1 MSAPAP
7 EAADQVVQHQ
17 KLLEHRHAL
26 ALAPELREQLAQA
39 PAPRDVEPKR
49 LGKVLLGMRRGV
61 GGDVV
66 GERGGHAA
74 TLEVHPF
81 GVGHTVRLAHFA
93 ERAAEPSRARER
105 PVVVQERVSQLVE
118 NQPGEHVPGD
128 LVATPLAGDIAAL
141 DLDDLGGA
149 VRHARDAGPEQYAVV
164 PALETSH
171 HEQLAHPAQRLADEV
186 APGGVLPAPGA
197 DLHPVVD
204 PLAAMGADV
213 LEFPIEPAL
222 WATAPR
228 AEPHRVHHAAAA
240 SPAAATVIQEPLRR
254 FERVGARALVGDVAP
269 APGAI
274 REAVGHDPAA
284 VIALCAGLFRGVAP
298 LESPPAV
305 RAVRPEARD
314 LGRAGRAAQLRRRY
328 LASTRSHAP
337 SPRPRSA

>member
-17 KLLEHRHAL
+17 KLLEHGHAL

-39 PAPRDVEPKR
+39 AAPRDVEPKR
-49 LGKVLLGMRRGV
+49 LGEVLLGMRRGV

-66 GERGGHAA
+66 WEGGRHAA
-74 TLEVHPF
+74 TLEVDPL
-81 GVGHTVRLAHFA
+81 GVGHPVRLAHFA
-93 ERAAEPSRARER
+93 ERAAEPSGARER
-105 PVVVQERVSQLVE
+105 PVVIQERVAQLVE

-128 LVATPLAGDIAAL
+128 LVAATLAGDIAAL

-149 VRHARDAGPEQYAVV
+149 VRHTRDSGPEQYPVI
-164 PALETSH
+164 PILEASH
-171 HEQLAHPAQRLADEV
+171 DEQLAHPAQRLADQV
-186 APGGVLPAPGA
+186 PAGGVLPAPRA
-197 DLHPVVD
+197 DLHPIVD
-204 PLAAMGADV
+204 ALAAMRADV
-213 LEFPIEPAL
+213 LKLPIVPFL
-222 WATAPR
+222 GTAAPG

-240 SPAAATVIQEPLRR
+240 PPAAAAVIQKPLGRL
-254 FERVGARALVGDVAP
+254 ERLGARVLVGDLAP

-284 VIALCAGLFRGVAP
+284 VVALRAGLLRGIAP
-298 LESPPAV
+298 LEPPPAV

-314 LGRAGRAAQLRRRY
+314 LRRAGGAAQLRRRY
-328 LASTRSHAP
+328 FASTRSHAP